1 MKIVHTNIYLHTNT
15 LKFVKRVSIPVVV
28 WLEIVFIA
36 LNMSAHIWQ
45 NKTLTIYYFLNKN
58 RHRSSKFLKKQ
69 KKKKPTNYQGTSS
82 RCKNFIYFVN
92 L

>member
-45 NKTLTIYYFLNKN
+45 NKTLTI
-58 RHRSSKFLKKQ
+58 
-69 KKKKPTNYQGTSS
+69 
-82 RCKNFIYFVN
+82 
-92 L
+92 